1 MWAVQLVGSLN
12 RVLQQFKTHW
22 GYALHVLNYR
32 QVHGQWQAVSWSAG
46 QVSKTALVTPRS
58 KGSIE
63 ITDLIISTDKQNGAT
78 VTLTLED
85 GTNTE
90 TIVNGIL
97 TDAPLQLNIAVA
109 GRFQGWR
116 DAILYYTVAGANSTG
131 AITVGY
137 VKQGASD
144 TEDYS
149 VWNSRR

>member
-12 RVLQQFKTHW
+12 KVLHQFKTHW
-22 GYALHVLNYR
+22 GYALHTLNYR
-32 QVHGQWQAVSWSAG
+32 QVHGQWRAVSWTGG
-46 QVSKTALVTPRS
+46 QVAKTALVTPKNGNS
-58 KGSIE
+58 VD
-63 ITDLIISTDKQNGAT
+63 ITDLIISTDRQNGAT
-78 VTLTLED
+78 VILTFED
-85 GTNTE
+85 GTNVE
-90 TIVNGIL
+90 TLVNGIL

-116 DAILYYTVAGANSTG
+116 NAILYYTVAGANSTG

-137 VKQGASD
+137 VYQDTDD

>member
-1 MWAVQLVGSLN
+1 MWVIQLAGSLN
-12 RVLQQFKTHW
+12 KVLQQFKTHW
-22 GYALHVLNYR
+22 GYALHTLNYR
-32 QVHGQWQAVSWSAG
+32 QVHGKWQAVSWSAG
-46 QVSKTALVTPRS
+46 QVAKTALVTPSS

-78 VTLTLED
+78 VILTFED
-85 GTNTE
+85 GTNIE

-97 TDAPLQLNIAVA
+97 TDGPLQLNLAVA

-137 VKQGASD
+137 VRQGAD
-144 TEDYS
+144 NTENYS